1 MAAIQSRK
9 QATHERIVETAARA
23 IRGAGFHGVGV
34 ADVMKRAGLT
44 HGGFYAHFAS
54 REALLAEALAHA
66 GAESRERMQRAVQAA
81 IAKGASP
88 FRAFVDNYLSERHL
102 KATDAGCP
110 VAALASEMPRQAP
123 ELRAAATERVKALLA
138 SVAAALP
145 EGSPKEAA
153 AVVASQLVGALQLAR
168 AIGDNPQGRALLAAS
183 RAALLAQFD
192 APARAS

>member
-9 QATHERIVETAARA
+9 QATHDRIVETAARA

-34 ADVMKRAGLT
+34 ADVMKQAGLT

-66 GAESRERMQRAVQAA
+66 GAESRERMQRAMQAA
-81 IAKGASP
+81 MAKGASP

-102 KATDAGCP
+102 KAADAGCP

-168 AIGDNPQGRALLAAS
+168 AIGDNAQGRALLAAS
-183 RAALLAQFD
+183 RAGLLAQFD